1 MVTQAQYTMT
11 FQGKPITLAGH
22 RLRIGDPAP
31 EFQALGPDFAAITQA
46 DMEGCIRVVLTLP
59 SLDTPNFDLAIQHF
73 NTVLVEIG
81 EAMLLLASM
90 DLPFTQARWK
100 AATGNEDI
108 YLLSDYQYGSLGNA
122 FGVLIEELRLL
133 APAIFI
139 INERNRVAYS
149 QYGREVTGDLDYT
162 ASLSALRSVVNS
174 PLRRPGG

>member
-11 FQGKPITLAGH
+11 FLGKPVTLVGH
-22 RLRIGDPAP
+22 KLRIGDPAP
-31 EFQALGPDFAAITQA
+31 EFQALGPSFAPLTLA
-46 DMEGCIRVVLTLP
+46 DTEGCIRVVLTMP
-59 SLDTPNFDLAIQHF
+59 SLDAPNFDQAIQYF
-73 NTVLVEIG
+73 STALAEIG
-81 EAMLLLASM
+81 EGMLLVASM

-100 AATGNEDI
+100 ATTGNEDI
-108 YLLSDYQYGSLGNA
+108 YLLSDYQYGSLGKA

-133 APAIFI
+133 APAVFI
-139 INERNRVAYS
+139 INERNRIAYS

>member
-1 MVTQAQYTMT
+1 MT
-11 FQGKPITLAGH
+11 FLGKPVTLAGH

-31 EFQALGPDFAAITQA
+31 EFQALGPSFAPLTLA
-46 DMEGCIRVVLTLP
+46 DTESCIRVVLTMP
-59 SLDTPNFDLAIQHF
+59 SLDSPNSDQAIQQCGAALAD
-73 NTVLVEIG
+73 TG
-81 EAMLLLASM
+81 EVMLLVASM

-100 AATGNEDI
+100 AGTGNKDI
-108 YLLSDYQYGSLGNA
+108 VLLSDYQSGSLGKA

-139 INERNRVAYS
+139 INERNRIAYS

-162 ASLSALRSVVNS
+162 TSLAALRSVVNS